1 MKKTH
6 SPYIQN
12 LIKELSEDK
21 MPKITIVTATYN
33 LIKAGR
39 KEFFKKCIESIYSQ
53 TYKNFEHIIIDGAS
67 DDGTLDL
74 IKEIAPRSTVI
85 SEPDKGIY
93 DAFNKGVKKA
103 SGEYVHFLNSD
114 DYYTDKKSLE
124 ISAKYLSATD
134 ADFSCSDCY
143 FVDEN
148 GKITNVFYA
157 NLETFFYIMP
167 FCHQTMITKKEALIK
182 AGFFDTKYKI
192 AADYDL
198 IIDLILNGA
207 SFVKIPKVIANY
219 RKNGISA
226 DIDYCDTE
234 VEHVLGKY
242 FKKELS
248 GIKNLVDARY
258 NFLVPKALIESIM
271 NSRAD
276 ITIKQEIAR
285 LAERGTNF
293 GKYILFKKHLSYEKS
308 TKKLKLLFIPL
319 IKIKS
324 YRCPRNLGAVEKIFK
339 IEYTND
345 KTVYRLFG
353 IPFVSVRN
361 NQSEFA
367 LYLFNIP
374 VIKYY

>member
-124 ISAKYLSATD
+124 ISASSGEIFAETRLMFFPVPLMSCLS
-134 ADFSCSDCY
+134 C
-143 FVDEN
+143 
-148 GKITNVFYA
+148 
-157 NLETFFYIMP
+157 
-167 FCHQTMITKKEALIK
+167 EARSTL
-182 AGFFDTKYKI
+182 
-192 AADYDL
+192 
-198 IIDLILNGA
+198 
-207 SFVKIPKVIANY
+207 SKV
-219 RKNGISA
+219 
-226 DIDYCDTE
+226 
-234 VEHVLGKY
+234 
-242 FKKELS
+242 
-248 GIKNLVDARY
+248 
-258 NFLVPKALIESIM
+258 
-271 NSRAD
+271 
-276 ITIKQEIAR
+276 
-285 LAERGTNF
+285 
-293 GKYILFKKHLSYEKS
+293 S
-308 TKKLKLLFIPL
+308 TKIMDVSALMAIALLW
-319 IKIKS
+319 
-324 YRCPRNLGAVEKIFK
+324 PRPA
-339 IEYTND
+339 TC
-345 KTVYRLFG
+345 KTR
-353 IPFVSVRN
+353 S
-361 NQSEFA
+361 
-367 LYLFNIP
+367 
-374 VIKYY
+374 

>member
-148 GKITNVFYA
+148 DKITNVFYA
-157 NLETFFYIMP
+157 EPEVFFYYIP
-167 FCHQTMITKKEALIK
+167 FCHQSMIVKKEALVK

-192 AADYDL
+192 AADYNL

>member
-148 GKITNVFYA
+148 DKITNVFYA
-157 NLETFFYIMP
+157 EPEVFFYYIP
-167 FCHQTMITKKEALIK
+167 FCHQSMIVKKEALVK

-192 AADYDL
+192 AADYNL

-293 GKYILFKKHLSYEKS
+293 GKYILFKKHPSYEKS

>member
-148 GKITNVFYA
+148 DKITNVFYA
-157 NLETFFYIMP
+157 EPEVFFYYIP
-167 FCHQTMITKKEALIK
+167 FCHQSMIVKKEALVK

-192 AADYDL
+192 AADYNL

-207 SFVKIPKVIANY
+207 SFVKIPGSIANF
-219 RKNGISA
+219 RNCGVSSNTINT
-226 DIDYCDTE
+226 DIE
-234 VEHVLGKY
+234 NEEIIRKY
-242 FKKELS
+242 FKKEVS
-248 GIKNLVDARY
+248 SIKNLVNAKHI
-258 NFLVPKALIESIM
+258 FLVPKALIESIM

-293 GKYILFKKHLSYEKS
+293 GKYILFKKHFSYEKS
-308 TKKLKLLFIPL
+308 IKKLKFMLIPFR
-319 IKIKS
+319 IKTCRYPK
-324 YRCPRNLGAVEKIFK
+324 NLVAVEKIFK

>member
-148 GKITNVFYA
+148 DKITNIFYA
-157 NLETFFYIMP
+157 NLETFFYIIP

-182 AGFFDTKYKI
+182 AGPFNTKYKI
-192 AADYDL
+192 AADLDL
-198 IIDLILNGA
+198 IINLILSGA
-207 SFVKIPKVIANY
+207 SYVKIPKVIANY

-258 NFLVPKALIESIM
+258 NSLVPKALIESIM

-285 LAERGTNF
+285 HAERGVNL

-308 TKKLKLLFIPL
+308 TKKIKLLFIPL

>member
-148 GKITNVFYA
+148 DKITNVFYA
-157 NLETFFYIMP
+157 EPEVFFYYIP
-167 FCHQTMITKKEALIK
+167 FCHQSMIVKKEALVK

-192 AADYDL
+192 AADYNL

-293 GKYILFKKHLSYEKS
+293 GKYILFKKHFSYEKS
-308 TKKLKLLFIPL
+308 IKKLKFMLIPFR
-319 IKIKS
+319 IKTCRYPK
-324 YRCPRNLGAVEKIFK
+324 NLVAVEKIFK

>member
-6 SPYIQN
+6 SPHIQN

-148 GKITNVFYA
+148 DKITNVFYA
-157 NLETFFYIMP
+157 EPEVFFYYIP
-167 FCHQTMITKKEALIK
+167 FCHQSMIVKKEALVK

-192 AADYDL
+192 AADYNL

-207 SFVKIPKVIANY
+207 SFVKIPGSITNFRNCGVSSNTINT
-219 RKNGISA
+219 
-226 DIDYCDTE
+226 DIE
-234 VEHVLGKY
+234 NEEIIRKY
-242 FKKELS
+242 FKKEVS
-248 GIKNLVDARY
+248 SIKNLVNAKHI
-258 NFLVPKALIESIM
+258 FLVPKALIESIM

-293 GKYILFKKHLSYEKS
+293 GKYILFKKHFSYEKS
-308 TKKLKLLFIPL
+308 IKKLKFMLIPFR
-319 IKIKS
+319 IKTCR
-324 YRCPRNLGAVEKIFK
+324 YPRNLGAVEKIFK

>member
-1 MKKTH
+1 
-6 SPYIQN
+6 
-12 LIKELSEDK
+12 

-124 ISAKYLSATD
+124 ISAKYLSATG

-207 SFVKIPKVIANY
+207 SFVKIPGLIANF
-219 RKNGISA
+219 RNCGVSSNTINT
-226 DIDYCDTE
+226 DIE
-234 VEHVLGKY
+234 NEEIIRKY
-242 FKKELS
+242 FKKEVS
-248 GIKNLVDARY
+248 SIKNLVNAKRI
-258 NFLVPKALIESIM
+258 FLVPKALIESIM
-271 NSRAD
+271 NSKAD

-285 LAERGTNF
+285 LAEQGTNF
-293 GKYILFKKHLSYEKS
+293 GKYILFKKHFSYEKS
-308 TKKLKLLFIPL
+308 IKKLKFMLIPF
-319 IKIKS
+319 KIRTCRRQK
-324 YRCPRNLGAVEKIFK
+324 NFDAVEKIFK
-339 IEYTND
+339 IEYKND

>member
-148 GKITNVFYA
+148 DKITNIFYA
-157 NLETFFYIMP
+157 EPEVFFYYIP
-167 FCHQTMITKKEALIK
+167 FCHQSMIVKKEALIK